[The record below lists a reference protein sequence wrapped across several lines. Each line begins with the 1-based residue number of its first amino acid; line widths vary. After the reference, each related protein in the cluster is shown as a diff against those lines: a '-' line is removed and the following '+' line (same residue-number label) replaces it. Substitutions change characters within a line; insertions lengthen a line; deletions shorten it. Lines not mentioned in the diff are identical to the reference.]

1 MGADVPY
8 VYVLYYFS
16 FSFYYLLA
24 CINCIRV
31 VFFFIGYIPMSIKNS
46 KAITFWALPETL
58 ELLDIGTKITGFSRS
73 KIIQLLIDSQL
84 EDFIL
89 KRESNSLSLEA
100 KTIKLRSKLSSL
112 ANMSNTNTRFGIKLK

>member
-31 VFFFIGYIPMSIKNS
+31 VFFFIGYFPMSS

>member
-1 MGADVPY
+1 
-8 VYVLYYFS
+8 
-16 FSFYYLLA
+16 
-24 CINCIRV
+24 
-31 VFFFIGYIPMSIKNS
+31 MSIKNS

-112 ANMSNTNTRFGIKLK
+112 ANMSNTNTRFCIKLK